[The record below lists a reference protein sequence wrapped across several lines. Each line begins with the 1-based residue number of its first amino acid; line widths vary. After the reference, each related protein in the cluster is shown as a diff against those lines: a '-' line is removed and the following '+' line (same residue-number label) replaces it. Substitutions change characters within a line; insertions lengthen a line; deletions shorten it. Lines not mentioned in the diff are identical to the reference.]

1 MSRSWVHLDSSPPT
15 LFCKLCSMDFHS
27 LFHNQLTSLV
37 PSRDISCYLILSR
50 TISCHFNF
58 FDGYLHLGA
67 PCLSSVASAKTR
79 SPTTGSPVPQTPD
92 ACIRMLHV
100 GRQLRSRIIGDQP
113 YVSDAN
119 RCDVRGNCAEYV
131 ARANVEQP
139 LHHFNQRYCNLI
151 EHPWAK
157 FASAPYLY
165 GLFGSI
171 WYHLFTQRGDAFVLF
186 SDAIKHVQCISGQIP
201 EKLCLNLLSTPTRK
215 SLSLLVIH
223 KKGFPLLRFN
233 VFVGCRVYPEQGNG
247 KTEDMSRCK
256 TFIIWAFWTLW
267 AILGV
272 FLESCWGG
280 GSTGRQNGEIARCY
294 GRFWVE

>member
-119 RCDVRGNCAEYV
+119 RCDVRGNCAEYG

-139 LHHFNQRYCNLI
+139 LHHFNFQPKILQP
-151 EHPWAK
+151 HWA
-157 FASAPYLY
+157 SM
-165 GLFGSI
+165 S
-171 WYHLFTQRGDAFVLF
+171 QV
-186 SDAIKHVQCISGQIP
+186 CIR
-201 EKLCLNLLSTPTRK
+201 T
-215 SLSLLVIH
+215 LLVWTIWIYLVSFVHTARWCVCLVFRRHQAYPTHFRANSRKVVPKSSEHSH
-223 KKGFPLLRFN
+223 KKKP
-233 VFVGCRVYPEQGNG
+233 
-247 KTEDMSRCK
+247 
-256 TFIIWAFWTLW
+256 
-267 AILGV
+267 
-272 FLESCWGG
+272 
-280 GSTGRQNGEIARCY
+280 
-294 GRFWVE
+294 